1 MSVIE
6 QLEAQASAGH
16 ADTDLV
22 GVPVS
27 MIRTIAVR
35 LREGEAAAAQLRAAD
50 AVGRICQEVSQ

>member
-27 MIRTIAVR
+27 MIRTIAAR
-35 LREGEAAAAQLRAAD
+35 LREGEAAAAQLRATA
-50 AVGRICQEVSQ
+50 AIAGVCQEVSQ